1 MSSLSRTRGRGF
13 TLIELLVVIAI
24 IAILIGLLLPAVQKV
39 REAAARSSCSNNLKQ
54 LALGMHNHHDTYG
67 FLPSGGTHW
76 DCSPDYSAVG
86 SPRTAKV
93 SSTNPGANNDCNNNL
108 PTDVQRAGW
117 GFQVLPFIEQDNI
130 WKGAGKN
137 TIADA
142 QNQARGSTIK
152 TFFCP
157 SRRSPQKFSGGAWYA
172 PYVNTDFAQT
182 DYAASNGNNTGAI
195 TYLVAQPFASCL
207 DGLSN
212 TLLLGDKRLN
222 VQYIGQF
229 QSDDNEGYTS
239 GWDHDVVRET
249 ERGNPITGYLPLPDY
264 VSSSGDGAQRF
275 GSSHPG
281 GLMVALA
288 DGSIRFIRYEVDPK
302 TWYGLGNRKDG
313 NPISNY

>member
-1 MSSLSRTRGRGF
+1 MSSLSRARRRGF

-39 REAAARSSCSNNLKQ
+39 REAAARASCSNNLKQ

-76 DCSPDYSAVG
+76 DCSPDYAAVG
-86 SPRTAKV
+86 SPMTSKI
-93 SSTNPGANNDCNNNL
+93 SSTNSGAANDCNNNL

-117 GFQVLPFIEQDNI
+117 GFQVLPFIEQDAV
-130 WKGAGKN
+130 WKGSGQN
-137 TIADA
+137 TIANA
-142 QNQARGSTIK
+142 QIQARGAKIK

-157 SRRSPQKFSGGAWYA
+157 SRRAPQGETGGAWYA
-172 PYVNTDFAQT
+172 PFVNQTFAWT
-182 DYAASNGNNTGAI
+182 DYAASSGNNVGAV
-195 TYLVAQPFASCL
+195 TYQTAQPFAAIV

-222 VQYIGQF
+222 VQYLGQF

-239 GWDHDVVRET
+239 GWDHDVMRET
-249 ERGNPITGYLPLPDY
+249 ERNNVGYLPLPDY
-264 VSSSGDGAQRF
+264 IASSGDGEQRF

-281 GLMVALA
+281 GFMAALC
-288 DGSIRFIRYEVDPK
+288 DGSIRFIKYSIDAP
-302 TWYGLGNRKDG
+302 TWRSLGNRKDG
-313 NPISNY
+313 NVLTNF